1 MSIESQKKLTLSILS
16 IENFKM
22 QVLSLKFAKRLAK
35 CKTWWYNIEEFGSSL
50 AKMRFAHLPDA
61 KVLQEAK
68 GEKMKSYKLLT
79 PAERKELYESLSATY
94 NEYKAMGLSLDLSRG
109 KPNSS
114 QLDISNGILSV
125 DLTDDHYAKDG
136 LDCRN
141 YGVLD
146 GIPEAKHF
154 FAEVM
159 GLDAK
164 DVIIGGNSSLQ
175 LMYDTL
181 ARAMLF
187 GLHGSTEPWC
197 REEGL
202 KWICVVPGY
211 DRHFKI
217 TEVLGFELVSVKM
230 LPTGPDMD
238 EVERLVKDPKV
249 KGIWCVPKYSNPTG
263 YTYSDETV
271 RRLAAME
278 CAAPDFRIMWD
289 NAYGIHDFTEDK
301 DELADVFALA
311 KEYGNED
318 RIFYYTSTSKVTC
331 PGSGVAFMAASEANR
346 KQILPYFG
354 AQTIG
359 YDKINQLR
367 HLRFFGTAENMYRHM
382 LDLGG
387 IIKKKFDIAIEKL
400 SALKGLDIAEWT
412 EPRGGYF
419 ISVDAMPGTAKRVFE
434 LCAEVGVTLTS
445 VGATHPYGIDP
456 EDTNL
461 RLAPTYPTDTD
472 LALAT
477 EVLALAIKLAALEKL
492 GV

>member
-1 MSIESQKKLTLSILS
+1 M
-16 IENFKM
+16 
-22 QVLSLKFAKRLAK
+22 
-35 CKTWWYNIEEFGSSL
+35 CYNIEDLCFLL
-50 AKMRFAHLPDA
+50 AKMHFTP
-61 KVLQEAK
+61 KKLQFCRKLK
-68 GEKMKSYKLLT
+68 GEKMKSYKQLT
-79 PAERKELYESLSATY
+79 LSERKSLYESLLTTY
-94 NEYKAMGLSLDLSRG
+94 EEYKEKGLSLDLSRG

-125 DLTDDHYAKDG
+125 DLTDCHTSAAG

-146 GIPEAKHF
+146 GLPEMKAF
-154 FAEVM
+154 FGEAM
-159 GLDAK
+159 GVDPA
-164 DVIIGGNSSLQ
+164 DITIGGNSSLQ

-181 ARAMLF
+181 TRAMLF
-187 GLHGSTEPWC
+187 GVHGSEKPWC
-197 REEGL
+197 SEQGL

-217 TEVLGFELVSVKM
+217 TEVLGFELISVKM

-263 YTYSDETV
+263 YTYSEETV

-289 NAYGIHDFTEDK
+289 NAYGIHDFTSEDK
-301 DELADVFALA
+301 DELADIFALA

-318 RIFYYTSTSKVTC
+318 RIFYYTSTSKITC
-331 PGSGVAFMAASEANR
+331 PGSGVALMASSLNNR
-346 KQILPYFG
+346 KQIAPYLG
-354 AQTIG
+354 TQTIG
-359 YDKINQLR
+359 YDKLNQLR
-367 HLRFFGTAENMYRHM
+367 HLRFFGTAENMYSHM
-382 LDLGG
+382 LDLGAV
-387 IIKKKFDIAIEKL
+387 IKSKFDIAIDKL

-412 EPRGGYF
+412 EPKGGYF
-419 ISVDAMPGTAKRVFE
+419 ISVDTLPGTAKRVFE
-434 LCAEVGVTLTS
+434 LAAGAGVTLTT
-445 VGATHPYGIDP
+445 VGATYPYGIDP
-456 EDTNL
+456 EDSNL
-461 RLAPTYPTDTD
+461 RLAPTYPSDED

-477 EVLALAIKLAALEKL
+477 DVLVLAIKLAALEKL